1 MAVYTY
7 PYTILHS
14 KQSTTFF
21 NFSGIP
27 WKKMYGSV
35 SKILFL
41 DMFDINS
48 AILIYST
55 ALFANFEYVV
65 SNLGSVFGR
74 RFMWCL
80 YDARQ
85 RQVGGRGG
93 VSNPLSSYLLC
104 KHWGL
109 QGKQANPPPATPQ
122 VYKHFSIWGI
132 PPCTLSLI
140 LSIFSRKLFI
150 TASKKFSFFL
160 NPAVLVHYSYI
171 LHKP

>member
-74 RFMWCL
+74 RFMLSL
-80 YDARQ
+80 YDAR
-85 RQVGGRGG
+85 RDRWGRGG
-93 VSNPLSSYLLC
+93 EGYRTPSPHICCVNIEACKANRPTPL
-104 KHWGL
+104 
-109 QGKQANPPPATPQ
+109 PPPHKSTNIFQYEASPHLIINI
-122 VYKHFSIWGI
+122 KH
-132 PPCTLSLI
+132 
-140 LSIFSRKLFI
+140 IF
-150 TASKKFSFFL
+150 
-160 NPAVLVHYSYI
+160 
-171 LHKP
+171 

>member
-65 SNLGSVFGR
+65 SNLWIGFRSPLYVMSVRCSAETG
-74 RFMWCL
+74 
-80 YDARQ
+80 
-85 RQVGGRGG
+85 GGRGG